1 MSRRLVVSKANL
13 LHRLNHGQQSSP
25 YGAVGR
31 LHGLLLC
38 VLCSLPVWAFVAP
51 TGSAFGG
58 NAATGEAA
66 EENLIETIEKVR
78 PAFVFVGGGSGVLIS
93 PDGYILTNYHVV
105 GKEIGGAGAKE
116 WMVYLSSLAAHTD
129 NGTSY
134 RAKLVGED
142 PRGDIALL
150 KIPETDKPFPYVE
163 IGDSDTLSPGQSVI
177 VIGNPFRLGELD
189 LQPSVSTGIIS
200 ALHRYKED
208 YSDAIQ
214 IDAPVN
220 PGNSGGPLITLD
232 GKLVGIN
239 GRIDT
244 RHEFIKINTGIG
256 YAIPVN
262 QIKKFL
268 DILKKGGKV
277 RHSFI
282 EGLALSKE
290 NTDGA
295 GVRVENVS
303 PGSSGDKAGLQ
314 KGDTILKVDNLEVYN
329 YNRFNGIIGTY
340 PAGSSVILTVK
351 QVYSERSESAESKG
365 GITQVP
371 ITLNARGGIEELAK
385 PDEPFLGVRFTAD
398 TPASRRV
405 VEIEEVIPDTPA
417 AKADLRP
424 DDIIVSFNGKT
435 VTAVNQLRNLI
446 KNSKIG
452 DKVTLTVKRADKE
465 LEITVV
471 IEGRQK

>member
-1 MSRRLVVSKANL
+1 MKNL
-13 LHRLNHGQQSSP
+13 YKILF
-25 YGAVGR
+25 
-31 LHGLLLC
+31 LC
-38 VLCSLPVWAFVAP
+38 VLCIGVYP
-51 TGSAFGG
+51 GG
-58 NAATGEAA
+58 TVSSFAGQTEDQF
-66 EENLIETIEKVR
+66 IKTIEKAR

-105 GKEIGGAGAKE
+105 GKEIGGARAKE
-116 WMVYLSSLAAHTD
+116 WMVYLTSFTTHTD

-150 KIPETDKPFPYVE
+150 KIQIPPEPNKTFPYVE
-163 IGDSDTLSPGQSVI
+163 MGDSDTLSPGQSVI
-177 VIGNPFRLGELD
+177 VIGNPFRLGEID

-220 PGNSGGPLITLD
+220 PGNSGGPLITMD

-268 DILKKGGKV
+268 DILKKSGKV

-351 QVYSERSESAESKG
+351 HAAPDGKIIE
-365 GITQVP
+365 IP

-398 TPASRRV
+398 TSASRRV

-424 DDIIVSFNGKT
+424 GDIIVSFNGKT
-435 VTAVNQLRNLI
+435 VTAINQLRNLI

-471 IEGRQK
+471 LEGRQK